1 MPGIA
6 FGAGDN
12 SLRTLQSGG
21 ILDFKDCVSWCFSFI
36 LLRYLLWVKNMKRGA
51 PGWLSP

>member
-12 SLRTLQSGG
+12 SLRTLQSDG
-21 ILDFKDCVSWCFSFI
+21 ILGFKDCVS
-36 LLRYLLWVKNMKRGA
+36 V
-51 PGWLSP
+51 LSY